1 MMVVQ
6 VTDGGG
12 AKRAMRIESAEAV
25 IGRQPCDVRLESWR
39 VGRTHARLTRTR
51 GGILIEDLGHMTG
64 TWINGAR
71 IVQHGPLTAG
81 DEIGIGGFKLAS
93 PSLRSI
99 ATAHRVRRHRS
110 TRCEHGDAAEAGSGP
125 AGASSRRDGRALPRT
140 SASCGAASCT
150 RSCSTPSTCG
160 AATSPRC
167 STTRFAPRRK
177 R

>member
-25 IGRQPCDVRLESWR
+25 IGRASSCDVRLESWR

-81 DEIGIGGFKLAS
+81 DEIGIGGFKL
-93 PSLRSI
+93 
-99 ATAHRVRRHRS
+99 RVAEPPANRN
-110 TRCEHGDAAEAGSGP
+110 GDASQR
-125 AGASSRRDGRALPRT
+125 RRDQGHSLIAELPR
-140 SASCGAASCT
+140 
-150 RSCSTPSTCG
+150 
-160 AATSPRC
+160 
-167 STTRFAPRRK
+167 
-177 R
+177 